1 MSRSNTGRWMNPD
14 DFKEKYG
21 YDYTDDP
28 EFDSRSDAGGG
39 MPKMGP
45 SLMMGPSLI
54 TMRRQASNAETK
66 PASKAGALRR
76 VIKPVRKF

>member
-21 YDYTDDP
+21 YVYSDDP

>member
-28 EFDSRSDAGGG
+28 EFDSRADAGGG
-39 MPKMGP
+39 IPTTGLP
-45 SLMMGPSLI
+45 SLSLL
-54 TMRRQASNAETK
+54 RRQASNAETK
-66 PASKAGALRR
+66 PASMAGALRR
-76 VIKPVRKF
+76 VIKPVRKFSNES

>member
-45 SLMMGPSLI
+45 SLI
-54 TMRRQASNAETK
+54 TMRRHASNAETK

>member
-28 EFDSRSDAGGG
+28 EFDSRSEAGGG

-45 SLMMGPSLI
+45 SLMMGSSLI

>member
-1 MSRSNTGRWMNPD
+1 MCIRDRSRSNTGRWMNPD

-45 SLMMGPSLI
+45 SLI